1 MSATKVQDAVR
12 EVRLFKQDGF
22 HDATVGAGHDQ
33 REVWKA
39 IGYLSQWALHCEEGP
54 CRQCKLDLAMLYDG
68 EMRAVYRDK
77 DGNVTYVMGAVL
89 GDDGTYSFH
98 S

>member
-22 HDATVGAGHDQ
+22 HDAFAKVSSDG

-54 CRQCKLDLAMLYDG
+54 CRQCRLDLAMLADG

>member
-1 MSATKVQDAVR
+1 
-12 EVRLFKQDGF
+12 
-22 HDATVGAGHDQ
+22 
-33 REVWKA
+33 
-39 IGYLSQWALHCEEGP
+39 
-54 CRQCKLDLAMLYDG
+54 
-68 EMRAVYRDK
+68 VYRDK